1 VTANLGDFHLVLY
14 GALGSLVAG
23 LGTGV
28 GAIFI
33 LLRSEWS
40 GRSQVK
46 MLAFAAG
53 VMLAASIFSLLLPAL
68 DLVGQRS
75 ESVVA
80 IAAEVAAGLGLGAL
94 AVWAGN
100 RWIPHEHFIKGPE
113 GHATFNLGRNW
124 LFIMA
129 IALHNLPEGMS
140 VGIAF
145 GGGPERGIPVML
157 GIGIQ
162 NLPEG
167 LAVAAALVSDGFDRK
182 RAFWMATVTGLREPV
197 GGAVGALA
205 IALGHVLLPWGLS
218 FAGGAMLYVIFA
230 EVLPET
236 HRAGRERAATR
247 SLVIGFVVM
256 MALGLTLG

>member
-1 VTANLGDFHLVLY
+1 MATGFPGPSSTKSSSGSRTSTGSPSRPPDSPNGAHRERLDYSRTVTANLGDFHLVLY

-100 RWIPHEHFIKGPE
+100 RWIPHEHFIKGP
-113 GHATFNLGRNW
+113 
-124 LFIMA
+124 
-129 IALHNLPEGMS
+129 
-140 VGIAF
+140 
-145 GGGPERGIPVML
+145 
-157 GIGIQ
+157 
-162 NLPEG
+162 
-167 LAVAAALVSDGFDRK
+167 
-182 RAFWMATVTGLREPV
+182 
-197 GGAVGALA
+197 
-205 IALGHVLLPWGLS
+205 
-218 FAGGAMLYVIFA
+218 
-230 EVLPET
+230 
-236 HRAGRERAATR
+236 
-247 SLVIGFVVM
+247 
-256 MALGLTLG
+256 